1 MVAPIILLA
10 VLLLSTINA
19 FTSPI
24 SFQCVSGTNPRQS
37 SALLQSSS
45 DTLNEDRL
53 KIVVVGGGWAGYS
66 VCESLS
72 TNDNVEIILLDAA
85 SKQAKGGLVE
95 AGENLC
101 RVHIMCIIYDYSL
114 LICCIQFVNQFR
126 PYYPHL
132 LSLNT

>member
-1 MVAPIILLA
+1 MRDEEEMVAPIILLA

-24 SFQCVSGTNPRQS
+24 SSRSVGGGVNVSRT
-37 SALLQSSS
+37 LLQSSSSTS

-72 TNDNVEIILLDAA
+72 TNDNVDIILLDAA

-95 AGENLC
+95 AGENTTC
-101 RVHIMCIIYDYSL
+101 SHVTCACMIFYDYSL
-114 LICCIQFVNQFR
+114 LICI
-126 PYYPHL
+126 L
-132 LSLNT
+132 